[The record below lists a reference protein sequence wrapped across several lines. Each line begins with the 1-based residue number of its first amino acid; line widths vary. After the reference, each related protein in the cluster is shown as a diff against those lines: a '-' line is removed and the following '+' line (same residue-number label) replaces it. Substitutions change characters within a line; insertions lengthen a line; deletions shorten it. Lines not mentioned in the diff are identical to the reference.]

1 MYFDKTVHYNKQ
13 NLNIFH
19 FVHCN
24 QQNFTIFAQKK
35 RYGMEL
41 VSRPNYYSKV
51 EKFLGKGILIVLT
64 GQRRVGK
71 SYIMKELVQR
81 KKQLEDACVIYI
93 DKEKTS
99 FDFIQNYKDLVNYVE
114 EHKETGKHIY
124 ILIDEVQEIEEF
136 ERGLR
141 NYYDSPD
148 IDIIVTGSNSDTL
161 SSDLATQLS
170 GRYVEIFV
178 QGLSYGEF
186 LIFHNLEDN
195 DNALRKYI
203 NFGGLPGLRPMGLDD
218 PEVIRQYLQGV
229 YNTILVK
236 DIVRR
241 KKVRNV
247 PFLEN
252 LIKYVGDN
260 MGKPLSAT
268 NIQNYMTSNKN
279 EVSKNLILKYLKAT
293 TEAFLVHNVT
303 RYNLHGKKLL
313 ESNDKYYFGDVG
325 LRNFVVGGRRANDIE
340 KLVENLVYQHLIRLG
355 YKVTVGQMYA
365 TEIDFVA
372 TKGDDTIYVQASYLI
387 SEDATF
393 EREFG
398 NLQKISDNYP
408 KYVISMTPFMDS
420 SKYEGIIHIPLAEFL
435 KKGIVD

>member
-1 MYFDKTVHYNKQ
+1 
-13 NLNIFH
+13 
-19 FVHCN
+19 
-24 QQNFTIFAQKK
+24 
-35 RYGMEL
+35 MEL

-71 SYIMKELVQR
+71 SYVMKELVQR

-114 EHKETGKHIY
+114 EHKEPGKHIY

-195 DNALRKYI
+195 DDALRKYI

-241 KKVRNV
+241 KIVRNV

-252 LIKYVGDN
+252 LSKYVGVN

-372 TKGDDTIYVQASYLI
+372 TKGDDAIYVQASYLI
-387 SEDATF
+387 AEDATF

-435 KKGIVD
+435 KKGSIG

>member
-1 MYFDKTVHYNKQ
+1 
-13 NLNIFH
+13 
-19 FVHCN
+19 
-24 QQNFTIFAQKK
+24 
-35 RYGMEL
+35 MEL

-51 EKFLGKGILIVLT
+51 EKFLRKGILIVLT

-71 SYIMKELVQR
+71 SYVMRELVQR
-81 KKQLEDACVIYI
+81 KQTEDANVIYI
-93 DKEKTS
+93 DKEKAA
-99 FDFIQNYKDLVNYVE
+99 FDFIANYKDLVAYIDEQRVPQ
-114 EHKETGKHIY
+114 KHTY

-161 SSDLATQLS
+161 SSDLATLLS
-170 GRYVEIFV
+170 GRYVEIFI
-178 QGLSYGEF
+178 QGLSYEEF
-186 LIFHNLEDN
+186 LVFHQLEDN
-195 DNALRKYI
+195 DETLRKYI
-203 NFGGLPGLRPMGLDD
+203 NYGGLPGLRPMGLDD

-260 MGKPLSAT
+260 IGKPLSAT
-268 NIQNYMTSNKN
+268 NIQNYMTSNQN

-325 LRNFVVGGRRANDIE
+325 LRNFIVGGRRANDIE
-340 KLVENLVYQHLIRLG
+340 KIVENLVYQHLIRLG

-365 TEIDFVA
+365 TEIDFVG
-372 TKGDDTIYVQASYLI
+372 TKGNDTIYVQASYLI
-387 SEDATF
+387 TEESTF

-398 NLQKISDNYP
+398 NLKKINDNYP

-420 SKYEGIIHIPLAEFL
+420 SKYEGIIHVPLAKFL
-435 KKGIVD
+435 KKGLS

>member
-1 MYFDKTVHYNKQ
+1 
-13 NLNIFH
+13 
-19 FVHCN
+19 
-24 QQNFTIFAQKK
+24 
-35 RYGMEL
+35 MEL
-41 VSRPNYYSKV
+41 ISRPNYYSKV
-51 EKFLGKGILIVLT
+51 EKLLGTGILIVLT

-71 SYIMKELVQR
+71 SYVMRELVQR
-81 KKQLEDACVIYI
+81 KQQEDACVIYV
-93 DKEKTS
+93 DKEKTA
-99 FDFIQNYKDLVNYVE
+99 FDFIENYKDLVTYIE
-114 EHKETGKHIY
+114 EHKEPGKHTY
-124 ILIDEVQEIEEF
+124 ILIDEVQEIDEF

-148 IDIIVTGSNSDTL
+148 IDIILTGSNSDTL
-161 SSDLATQLS
+161 SSDLATLLS
-170 GRYVEIFV
+170 GRYIEIFV

-195 DNALRKYI
+195 DDALRKYI
-203 NFGGLPGLRPMGLDD
+203 NYGGLPGLRPMGLDD
-218 PEVIRQYLQGV
+218 PEVVRQYLQGV

-260 MGKPLSAT
+260 IGKPLSAT

-279 EVSKNLILKYLKAT
+279 EVSKNLIIKYLKAT
-293 TEAFLVHNVT
+293 AEAFLIQNVT

-325 LRNFVVGGRRANDIE
+325 LRNYVAGGRRADDIE
-340 KLVENLVYQHLIRLG
+340 KIVENLVYQHLIRLG
-355 YKVTVGQMYA
+355 YKVNVGQMYA
-365 TEIDFVA
+365 TEIDFVGS
-372 TKGDDTIYVQASYLI
+372 KGDDTVYVQASYLI
-387 SEDATF
+387 TEESTF

-398 NLQKISDNYP
+398 NLQKINDNYP

-435 KKGIVD
+435 KKGLHDK

>member
-1 MYFDKTVHYNKQ
+1 
-13 NLNIFH
+13 
-19 FVHCN
+19 
-24 QQNFTIFAQKK
+24 
-35 RYGMEL
+35 MEL

-71 SYIMKELVQR
+71 SYVMKELVQR
-81 KKQLEDACVIYI
+81 KQQLEDACVIYI

-114 EHKETGKHIY
+114 EHKEPGKHTY
-124 ILIDEVQEIEEF
+124 ILIDEVQEIKEF

-141 NYYDSPD
+141 NYYDSPE

-195 DNALRKYI
+195 DDALRKYI
-203 NFGGLPGLRPMGLDD
+203 NYGGLPGLRPMGLDD

-293 TEAFLVHNVT
+293 TEAYLVHNVT

-372 TKGDDTIYVQASYLI
+372 TKGDNTIYVQASYII
-387 SEDATF
+387 SEDSTF

-398 NLQKISDNYP
+398 NLQKINDNYP

-420 SKYEGIIHIPLAEFL
+420 SKYEGILHIPLAEFL
-435 KKGIVD
+435 KKGIVG

>member
-1 MYFDKTVHYNKQ
+1 
-13 NLNIFH
+13 
-19 FVHCN
+19 
-24 QQNFTIFAQKK
+24 
-35 RYGMEL
+35 MEL

-51 EKFLGKGILIVLT
+51 EKLLGKGILIVLT

-71 SYIMKELVQR
+71 SYVMKELVPR
-81 KKQLEDACVIYI
+81 KQTEDANVIYI
-93 DKEKTS
+93 DKEKTA
-99 FDFIQNYKDLVNYVE
+99 FDFIVDYKDLVTYIDE
-114 EHKETGKHIY
+114 QRKPHKHTY
-124 ILIDEVQEIEEF
+124 ILIDEVQEIKEF

-141 NYYDSPD
+141 NYYDSPE

-161 SSDLATQLS
+161 SSDLATLLS
-170 GRYVEIFV
+170 GRYVEIFI
-178 QGLSYGEF
+178 QGLSYEEF
-186 LIFHNLEDN
+186 LVFHQLEDN
-195 DNALRKYI
+195 DEALRKYI
-203 NFGGLPGLRPMGLDD
+203 NYGGLPGLRPMGLDD
-218 PEVIRQYLQGV
+218 PEVVRQYLQGV

-247 PFLEN
+247 LFLEN

-260 MGKPLSAT
+260 IGKPLSAT
-268 NIQNYMTSNKN
+268 KIQNYMTSNKN
-279 EVSKNLILKYLKAT
+279 QVSKNLILKYLKAT

-340 KLVENLVYQHLIRLG
+340 KIVENLVYQHLIRLG
-355 YKVTVGQMYA
+355 YKVNVGQMYA
-365 TEIDFVA
+365 TEIDFVG

-387 SEDATF
+387 SEESTF

-398 NLQKISDNYP
+398 NLQKINDNYP
-408 KYVISMTPFMDS
+408 KYVISMTPFLDS
-420 SKYEGIIHIPLAEFL
+420 SKYEGIIHVPLAEFL
-435 KKGIVD
+435 KKGLP

>member
-1 MYFDKTVHYNKQ
+1 
-13 NLNIFH
+13 
-19 FVHCN
+19 
-24 QQNFTIFAQKK
+24 
-35 RYGMEL
+35 MEL

-71 SYIMKELVQR
+71 SYVMRELVQR
-81 KKQLEDACVIYI
+81 KQTEDANVIYI
-93 DKEKTS
+93 DKEKAA
-99 FDFIQNYKDLVNYVE
+99 FDFIANYKDLVAYIDEQRVPQ
-114 EHKETGKHIY
+114 KHTY

-141 NYYDSPD
+141 NYYDSPE

-161 SSDLATQLS
+161 SSDLATLLS
-170 GRYVEIFV
+170 GRYVEIFI
-178 QGLSYGEF
+178 QGLSYEEF
-186 LIFHNLEDN
+186 LVFHQLEDN
-195 DNALRKYI
+195 DETLRKYI
-203 NFGGLPGLRPMGLDD
+203 NYGGLPGLRPMGLDD

-260 MGKPLSAT
+260 IGKPLSAT
-268 NIQNYMTSNKN
+268 NIQNYMTSNQN

-303 RYNLHGKKLL
+303 RYNLHRKKLL

-325 LRNFVVGGRRANDIE
+325 LRNFIVGGRRANDIE
-340 KLVENLVYQHLIRLG
+340 KIVENLVYQHLIRLG

-365 TEIDFVA
+365 TEIDFVG

-387 SEDATF
+387 TEESTF

-398 NLQKISDNYP
+398 NLKKINDNYP

-420 SKYEGIIHIPLAEFL
+420 SKYEGIIHVPLAKFL
-435 KKGIVD
+435 KKGLS

>member
-1 MYFDKTVHYNKQ
+1 
-13 NLNIFH
+13 
-19 FVHCN
+19 
-24 QQNFTIFAQKK
+24 
-35 RYGMEL
+35 MEL

-71 SYIMKELVQR
+71 SYVMRELVQR
-81 KKQLEDACVIYI
+81 KQTEDANIIYI
-93 DKEKTS
+93 DKEKAA
-99 FDFIQNYKDLVNYVE
+99 FDFIANYKDLVAYIDEQRVPQ
-114 EHKETGKHIY
+114 KHTY

-141 NYYDSPD
+141 NYYDSPE

-161 SSDLATQLS
+161 SSDLATLLS
-170 GRYVEIFV
+170 GRYIEIFI
-178 QGLSYGEF
+178 QGLSYEEF
-186 LIFHNLEDN
+186 MVFHQLEDN
-195 DNALRKYI
+195 DDTLRKYI
-203 NFGGLPGLRPMGLDD
+203 NYGGLPGLRPMGLDD

-260 MGKPLSAT
+260 IGKPLSAT
-268 NIQNYMTSNKN
+268 NIQNYMTSNQN

-325 LRNFVVGGRRANDIE
+325 LRNFIAGGRRANDIE
-340 KLVENLVYQHLIRLG
+340 KIVENLVYQHLIRLG

-365 TEIDFVA
+365 TEIDFVG

-387 SEDATF
+387 TEESTF

-398 NLQKISDNYP
+398 NLKKINDNYP
-408 KYVISMTPFMDS
+408 KYVISMTPFLDS
-420 SKYEGIIHIPLAEFL
+420 SKYEGIIHVPLAKFL
-435 KKGIVD
+435 KKGLL

>member
-1 MYFDKTVHYNKQ
+1 
-13 NLNIFH
+13 
-19 FVHCN
+19 
-24 QQNFTIFAQKK
+24 
-35 RYGMEL
+35 MEL
-41 VSRPNYYSKV
+41 ISRPNYYSKV
-51 EKFLGKGILIVLT
+51 EKLLGTGILIVLT

-71 SYIMKELVQR
+71 SYVMKELVQR
-81 KKQLEDACVIYI
+81 KQQEDACVIYV
-93 DKEKTS
+93 DKEKTA
-99 FDFIQNYKDLVNYVE
+99 FDFIENYKDLVAYIEKCMVPE
-114 EHKETGKHIY
+114 KHTY
-124 ILIDEVQEIEEF
+124 ILIDEVQEIDEF

-148 IDIIVTGSNSDTL
+148 IDIIITGSNSDTL
-161 SSDLATQLS
+161 SSDLATLLS
-170 GRYVEIFV
+170 GRYIEIFV

-195 DNALRKYI
+195 DDALRKYI
-203 NFGGLPGLRPMGLDD
+203 NYGGLPGLRPMGLDD
-218 PEVIRQYLQGV
+218 PEVVRQYLQGV

-236 DIVRR
+236 DIVSR

-260 MGKPLSAT
+260 IGKPLSAT

-279 EVSKNLILKYLKAT
+279 VVSKNLILKYLKAT
-293 TEAFLVHNVT
+293 AEAFLIQNVT

-325 LRNFVVGGRRANDIE
+325 LRNYVTGGRRANDIE
-340 KLVENLVYQHLIRLG
+340 KIVENLVYQHLIRLG
-355 YKVTVGQMYA
+355 YKVNVGQMYA
-365 TEIDFVA
+365 TEIDFVG
-372 TKGDDTIYVQASYLI
+372 TKGDGTIYVQASYLI
-387 SEDATF
+387 TEESTF

-398 NLQKISDNYP
+398 NLQKINDNYP

-435 KKGIVD
+435 KKGFHDK

>member
-1 MYFDKTVHYNKQ
+1 
-13 NLNIFH
+13 
-19 FVHCN
+19 
-24 QQNFTIFAQKK
+24 
-35 RYGMEL
+35 MEL

-51 EKFLGKGILIVLT
+51 EKLLGKGLLIVLT

-71 SYIMKELVQR
+71 SYVIKELVQR
-81 KKQLEDACVIYI
+81 KQTEDANVIYI
-93 DKEKTS
+93 DKEKTA
-99 FDFIQNYKDLVNYVE
+99 FDFIANYKDLVAYIDEKRVP
-114 EHKETGKHIY
+114 KKHTY

-161 SSDLATQLS
+161 SSDLATLLS
-170 GRYVEIFV
+170 GRYVEIFI
-178 QGLSYGEF
+178 QGLSYEEF
-186 LIFHNLEDN
+186 MVFHQLEDN
-195 DNALRKYI
+195 DDTLRKYI
-203 NFGGLPGLRPMGLDD
+203 NYGGLPGLRPMGLDD

-260 MGKPLSAT
+260 IGKPLSAT

-325 LRNFVVGGRRANDIE
+325 LRNFIVGGRRANDIE
-340 KLVENLVYQHLIRLG
+340 KIVENLVYQHLIRLG
-355 YKVTVGQMYA
+355 YKVNVGQMYA
-365 TEIDFVA
+365 TEIDFVG

-387 SEDATF
+387 TEESTF

-398 NLQKISDNYP
+398 NLKKINDNYP
-408 KYVISMTPFMDS
+408 KYVISMTPFLDS
-420 SKYEGIIHIPLAEFL
+420 SKYEGIIHVPLAEFL
-435 KKGIVD
+435 KEGLS

>member
-1 MYFDKTVHYNKQ
+1 
-13 NLNIFH
+13 
-19 FVHCN
+19 
-24 QQNFTIFAQKK
+24 
-35 RYGMEL
+35 MEL
-41 VSRPNYYSKV
+41 ISRPNYYSKV
-51 EKFLGKGILIVLT
+51 EKLLGTGILIVLT

-71 SYIMKELVQR
+71 SYVMKELVQR
-81 KKQLEDACVIYI
+81 KQQEDACVIYV
-93 DKEKTS
+93 DKEKTA
-99 FDFIQNYKDLVNYVE
+99 FDFIENYKDLVAYIE
-114 EHKETGKHIY
+114 KCMEPGKHTY
-124 ILIDEVQEIEEF
+124 IFIDEVQEIDEF

-148 IDIIVTGSNSDTL
+148 IDIIITGSNSDTL
-161 SSDLATQLS
+161 SSDLATLLS
-170 GRYVEIFV
+170 GRYIEIFV

-195 DNALRKYI
+195 DDALRKYI
-203 NFGGLPGLRPMGLDD
+203 NYGGLPGLRPMGLDD
-218 PEVIRQYLQGV
+218 PEVVRQYLQGV

-236 DIVRR
+236 DIVSR

-260 MGKPLSAT
+260 IGKPLSAT

-279 EVSKNLILKYLKAT
+279 VVSKNLILKYLKAT
-293 TEAFLVHNVT
+293 AEAFLIQNVT

-325 LRNFVVGGRRANDIE
+325 LRNYVTGGRRANDIE
-340 KLVENLVYQHLIRLG
+340 KIVENLVYQHLIRLG
-355 YKVTVGQMYA
+355 YKVNVGQMYA
-365 TEIDFVA
+365 TEIDFVG
-372 TKGDDTIYVQASYLI
+372 TKGDDTIYIQASYLI
-387 SEDATF
+387 TEESTF

-398 NLQKISDNYP
+398 NLQKINDNYP

-435 KKGIVD
+435 KKGFLDK

>member
-1 MYFDKTVHYNKQ
+1 MYFDKTVHYNEQ
-13 NLNIFH
+13 NFKIFH

-24 QQNFTIFAQKK
+24 QQNITIFAKKK

-71 SYIMKELVQR
+71 SYVMKELVQR
-81 KKQLEDACVIYI
+81 KQQLEDACVIYV

-114 EHKETGKHIY
+114 EHKEPKKHTY

-195 DNALRKYI
+195 DDALRKYI
-203 NFGGLPGLRPMGLDD
+203 NYGGLPGLRPMGLDD

-313 ESNDKYYFGDVG
+313 ENNDKYYFGDVG

-420 SKYEGIIHIPLAEFL
+420 SKYEGIIHIPLVEFL
-435 KKGIVD
+435 KKGIVG

>member
-1 MYFDKTVHYNKQ
+1 
-13 NLNIFH
+13 
-19 FVHCN
+19 
-24 QQNFTIFAQKK
+24 
-35 RYGMEL
+35 MEL
-41 VSRPNYYSKV
+41 ISRPNYYSKI
-51 EKFLGKGILIVLT
+51 EKLLGTGILIVLT

-71 SYIMKELVQR
+71 SYVMKELVQR
-81 KKQLEDACVIYI
+81 KQKEDACVIYI
-93 DKEKTS
+93 NKEKTAFS
-99 FDFIQNYKDLVNYVE
+99 FIKTYQDLVDYIE
-114 EHKETGKHIY
+114 EHKVPGKHLY
-124 ILIDEVQEIEEF
+124 ILIDEVQEIDEF

-141 NYYDSPD
+141 DYYDRPD
-148 IDIIVTGSNSDTL
+148 IDIILTGSNSDTL
-161 SSDLATQLS
+161 SSDLATLLS
-170 GRYVEIFV
+170 GRYIEIFV

-195 DNALRKYI
+195 DDALRKYI
-203 NFGGLPGLRPMGLDD
+203 NYGGLPGLRPMGLDD
-218 PEVIRQYLQGV
+218 SEVVWQYLQGV

-260 MGKPLSAT
+260 IGKPLSAT

-279 EVSKNLILKYLKAT
+279 VVSKNLILKYLKAT
-293 TEAFLVHNVT
+293 TEAFLIHSVT

-313 ESNDKYYFGDVG
+313 ENNDKYYFGDVG
-325 LRNFVVGGRRANDIE
+325 LRNYVVGGRRANDIE
-340 KLVENLVYQHLIRLG
+340 KIVENLVYQHLIRLG
-355 YKVTVGQMYA
+355 YKVNVGQMYS
-365 TEIDFVA
+365 TEIDFVG
-372 TKGDDTIYVQASYLI
+372 TKGDETVYVQVSYLI
-387 SEDATF
+387 AEETTF

-398 NLQKISDNYP
+398 NLQKINDNYP

-435 KKGIVD
+435 KKGFRDE

>member
-1 MYFDKTVHYNKQ
+1 
-13 NLNIFH
+13 
-19 FVHCN
+19 
-24 QQNFTIFAQKK
+24 
-35 RYGMEL
+35 MEL

-71 SYIMKELVQR
+71 SYVMRELVQR
-81 KKQLEDACVIYI
+81 KQTEDANIIYI
-93 DKEKTS
+93 DKEKAA
-99 FDFIQNYKDLVNYVE
+99 FDFIANYKDLVAYIDEQRVPQ
-114 EHKETGKHIY
+114 KHTY

-141 NYYDSPD
+141 NYYDSPE

-161 SSDLATQLS
+161 SSDLATLLS
-170 GRYVEIFV
+170 GRYVEIFI
-178 QGLSYGEF
+178 QGLSYEEF
-186 LIFHNLEDN
+186 LVFHQLEDN
-195 DNALRKYI
+195 DETLRKYI
-203 NFGGLPGLRPMGLDD
+203 NYGGLPGLRPMGLDD

-252 LIKYVGDN
+252 LIKYVGN
-260 MGKPLSAT
+260 NIGKPLSAT
-268 NIQNYMTSNKN
+268 NIQNYMTSNQN

-325 LRNFVVGGRRANDIE
+325 LRNFIVGGRRANDIE
-340 KLVENLVYQHLIRLG
+340 KIVENLVYQHLIRLG

-365 TEIDFVA
+365 TEIDFVG

-387 SEDATF
+387 TEESTF

-398 NLQKISDNYP
+398 NLKKINDNYP
-408 KYVISMTPFMDS
+408 KYVISMTPFLDS
-420 SKYEGIIHIPLAEFL
+420 SKYEGIIHVPLAKFL
-435 KKGIVD
+435 KKGLS